1 MTVQFRTLPQFGG
14 DPRAVAE
21 VVNGM
26 MNGKTNNT
34 GTITLATGNA
44 TTTTFYDDR
53 ISPDSKILL
62 VPFSAAAYSDSA
74 PYGAFSNNT
83 DQTAPSAGTT
93 AVVLFDT
100 TEESNGVYLSNTTRI
115 NFRNAGIYNVQY
127 SLQLQNPTNDAQYAD
142 VWFRVNGTDVVRSA
156 SRFGIMPRRSSGNPS
171 HIIGSMNIFLELNA
185 NDYVEVAGA
194 VSDVAVTLEHF
205 AADTGIPRPAI
216 PAVIL
221 TAQYV
226 APSASDN
233 VYVSAQSKG
242 SATITHFANSTAN
255 KTYAYVVIG

>member
-1 MTVQFRTLPQFGG
+1 MNQFRTLPVFGG
-14 DPRAVAE
+14 DARATAD
-21 VVNGM
+21 VVNNI

-34 GTITLATGNA
+34 GLVTLATGNA
-44 TTTTFYDDR
+44 TTTTINDVR

-62 VPFSAAAYSDSA
+62 VPFSAAAYADAA

-127 SLQLQNPTNDAQYAD
+127 SLQLQNATNDAQYAD
-142 VWFRVNGTDVVRSA
+142 IWFRVNGTDVVRSG

-185 NDYVEVAGA
+185 GDYVEVAGA

-221 TAQYV
+221 TAQYA
-226 APSASDN
+226 APSASNN
-233 VYVSAQSKG
+233 VYVSAQAKG
-242 SATITHFANSTAN
+242 TATVTHFANSTAN
-255 KTYAYVVIG
+255 KTYAYVVVG

>member
-14 DPRAVAE
+14 DPRAITE
-21 VVNGM
+21 VVNGI

-44 TTTTFYDDR
+44 TTTTINDSR
-53 ISPDSKILL
+53 IGGDSKILI
-62 VPFSAAAYSDSA
+62 VPFSAAAYADSA

-93 AVVLFDT
+93 AVVVFDT
-100 TEESNGVYLSNTTRI
+100 TEESNGIYLSNSTRI

-127 SLQLQNPTNDAQYAD
+127 SLQLQNSSNDVQYAD
-142 VWFRVNGTDVVRSA
+142 VWFRVNGTDVVRSG
-156 SRFGIMPRRSSGNPS
+156 SRFGIMPRKSSGEAS
-171 HIIGSMNIFLELNA
+171 HIIGSMNILLELNA

-194 VSDVAVTLEHF
+194 VSNVAVTLEHF
-205 AADTGIPRPAI
+205 AADTGIPRPSI

-226 APSASDN
+226 APSASNN
-233 VYVSAQSKG
+233 VYVSAQTKG
-242 SATITHFANSTAN
+242 SATLTHFANSTAN
-255 KTYAYVVIG
+255 KTYAYVIVG